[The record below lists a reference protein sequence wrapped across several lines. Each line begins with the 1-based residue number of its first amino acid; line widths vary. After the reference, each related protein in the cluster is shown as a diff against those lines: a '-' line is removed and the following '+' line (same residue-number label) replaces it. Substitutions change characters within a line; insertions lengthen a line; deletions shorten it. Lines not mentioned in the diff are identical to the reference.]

1 MKVKINIRVNDKKI
15 TLPDNTRILI
25 RKACKK
31 TLELEEFPFD
41 AEVDVTIVDDT
52 KIKEMNALY
61 RKIDESTDVLSF
73 PLGDNGEYDTN
84 PETDAKMLGDIVISI
99 DHALY
104 QADLF
109 GHGVEREIAYLSVHS
124 MLHLLG
130 YDHVHNDK
138 EKAVMRA
145 KEEAVLK
152 KMGLEIKQSEN

>member
-41 AEVDVTIVDDT
+41 AEVDVTIVDDA

-124 MLHLLG
+124 MLHLIG

>member
-15 TLPDNTRILI
+15 TLPDNTRTLI

-41 AEVDVTIVDDT
+41 AEVDVTIVDDA